1 MKNNYFKSAVF
12 VALAVAGLT
21 SCKKDKVADEEVIAP
36 YDVPKT
42 YNFAGANY
50 ASSTIRVKQMLELD
64 VYMKTANAGTALDG
78 TKATNLF
85 NNTGNAFTDAAL
97 NTSGLNLAAKT
108 TDPTVFKGYLDNL
121 IADSKVN
128 AVATNGTSGYI
139 IRGSAKII
147 VGPTG
152 VENGQAVTKGMMGSL
167 FFKQALDLLASTKTD
182 GTIALQQQHWDEAF
196 GYLAVPNDYDPT
208 VTYASTLVFPAKPA
222 LWGGYLAE
230 RGQNIT
236 AGKIIFDAFLKG
248 RAAIG
253 AKDVKVRD
261 AQIVIIQEIWEK
273 LAANAAYNYVVSP
286 TLTANAGNLGSQF
299 HALSEGLGFVESL
312 KYRAAGSKLT
322 DANFVKLQAILKTN
336 FYTLINEAGFTKL
349 KEAQAIL
356 KDSYALPAL
365 N

>member
-1 MKNNYFKSAVF
+1 MKNKYFKTALF
-12 VALAVAGLT
+12 AALAVAGLT
-21 SCKKDKVADEEVIAP
+21 SCKKDKVEEEVIAP

-64 VYMKTANAGTALDG
+64 VYMKTANAGTALDAA
-78 TKATNLF
+78 KATNIF
-85 NNTGNAFTDAAL
+85 NNTNNPFTEAAL

-108 TDPTVFKGYLDNL
+108 ADATTFKTYLDNL
-121 IADSKVN
+121 VAHSKIN
-128 AVATNGTSGYI
+128 AVATNGTAGYI
-139 IRGSAKII
+139 VRGTAKII
-147 VGPTG
+147 VGAEG
-152 VENGQAVTKGMMGSL
+152 LENGQAVTKGMMGSL
-167 FFKQALDLLASTKTD
+167 FFKQALDLLAATKTD

-196 GYLAVPNDYDPT
+196 GYLAVPTDYDPS
-208 VTYASTLVFPAKPA
+208 VTYASSLVFPAKPA

-236 AGKIIFDAFLKG
+236 AGKIIFDAFLTG

-261 AQIVIIQEIWEK
+261 AQIVIIQDIWEK
-273 LAANAAYNYVVSP
+273 LAANAAYNYVLSP

-299 HALSEGLGFVESL
+299 HALSEAYGFIESL

-322 DANFVKLQAILKTN
+322 DANLLKLQSIIKTN
-336 FYTLINEAGFTKL
+336 FYTLVNEAGFTKL
-349 KEAQAIL
+349 KEAQTIL
-356 KDSYALPAL
+356 KDTYALPAL